1 MAEKLTLAKE
11 TIKVGGMTCAACANS
26 IEKALAKRTGISE
39 AVVNFAAEKVTVVYD
54 ASVITPAEFLAVIED
69 LGYQI
74 IDEPTEVETKLVL
87 PVTGMTCAACANGI
101 EKGLRK
107 RDGVINATV
116 NFASEKVTVR
126 YNSEQITRNEIV
138 QLIEDLGY
146 GVLDQEITEDRVDID
161 QEARERAELSAR
173 KRVLFFVMAI
183 TIVTEV
189 IMFLEYRYHFHIPY
203 HNWIMLVAATPIVFY
218 AGLPTHKGAWRSL
231 RHGSANMDVLIS
243 LGTLAAYSWGLA
255 AFFMPNAVSFMGIS
269 GMIMSFH
276 LLGRYLE
283 AIAKSKTSGAIRKL
297 LELGAKTA
305 RIIVDGKEKEIPVE
319 RVEAGDVVIVRP
331 GEKVPVDGEI
341 LEGYTTIDEAMVTG
355 ESIPA
360 EKTVGDTVV
369 GATINKNGVIKFRAT
384 KVGKDTFLAQI
395 VRMVE
400 EAQGSK
406 APIQELAD
414 KVTGYFVPVVIVISA
429 STFFGW
435 LLFGGME
442 SLGRAVFAAIAVLV
456 IACPCALGLATPT
469 AIMVGTGIGAENGIL
484 IKDAESLQTM
494 LGVNTIIFD
503 KTGTITKGQPS
514 VTEIITLGDVSEEE
528 LLRLAASGETG
539 SEHPL
544 GQSIVHAAEERN
556 LNLEQAQEFEA
567 IPGKGI
573 KARIGGRNVLL
584 GNRKLM
590 SEQGMDT
597 QSVEETLSTL
607 ETQGKTAMLVA
618 VDRQLAGVIAVA
630 DTVKEDSHRAI
641 ALLKKA
647 GITTVML
654 TGDNERTAK
663 AIAEQVGISRIL
675 AQVLPDQK
683 EAEVRR
689 LQDEGLIVSMVG
701 DGINDAPALAQANV
715 GIAIGTGTDIAI
727 EASDITLIRGDLT
740 SVVTA
745 LHLSRSTFKVIR
757 QNLFWAFGYN
767 VLAIPIASSG
777 RLSPAIA
784 ALAMAMSSVSVLLN
798 SLRLRRFK
806 VQTEQ
811 ANDTKR
817 ES

>member
-1 MAEKLTLAKE
+1 MSQNLVRE
-11 TIKVGGMTCAACANS
+11 TVKVGGMTCAACANS
-26 IEKALAKRTGISE
+26 IEKALHKKEGVHEAAVNFAAEKVTVSYDPDKFSGDEIRKVIVDLGYDVIDKPDFVETKLVLPVTGMSCASCANSIEKGLNKMDGVIE
-39 AVVNFAAEKVTVVYD
+39 AVVNFAAEKVTVRYD
-54 ASVITPAEFLAVIED
+54 SAKAHRSD
-69 LGYQI
+69 
-74 IDEPTEVETKLVL
+74 
-87 PVTGMTCAACANGI
+87 
-101 EKGLRK
+101 
-107 RDGVINATV
+107 
-116 NFASEKVTVR
+116 
-126 YNSEQITRNEIV
+126 IV
-138 QLIEDLGY
+138 ALIKDLGY
-146 GVLDQEITEDRVDID
+146 GVLDQEITEDRADTD
-161 QEARERAELSAR
+161 QEAKERAELSAR
-173 KRVLFFVMAI
+173 KRVLVFVMSI
-183 TIVTEV
+183 TIITEV
-189 IMFLEYRYHFHIPY
+189 IMFLEYRYSLHIPY
-203 HNWIMLVAATPIVFY
+203 HNWIMLVAATPIVFW
-218 AGLPTHKGAWRSL
+218 AGLPTHRGAVRSV

-243 LGTLAAYSWGLA
+243 LGTLAAYSWGIV
-255 AFFMPNAVSFMGIS
+255 AFFLPNTVSFLGIS
-269 GMIMSFH
+269 GMIMAFH

-305 RIIVDGKEKEIPVE
+305 RIVVDGKEQEIPVE
-319 RVEAGDVVIVRP
+319 KVAAGDILVVRP

-341 LEGYTTIDEAMVTG
+341 VEGYTTIDESMVSG

-360 EKTVGDTVV
+360 EKTIGDAVV

-384 KVGKDTFLAQI
+384 KVGRDTFLSQI

-414 KVTGYFVPVVIVISA
+414 KVTGYFVPVVLLISA
-429 STFFGW
+429 STFMGW
-435 LLFGGME
+435 LIFGGTE
-442 SLGRAVFAAIAVLV
+442 ALGRAVFASIAVLV

-484 IKDAESLQTM
+484 VKDAESLQTM
-494 LGVNTIIFD
+494 LDVNTIIFD
-503 KTGTITKGQPS
+503 KTGTITKGEPS
-514 VTEIITLGDVSEEE
+514 VTDVVTTADMNENEILQ
-528 LLRLAASGETG
+528 LAASGETG

-544 GQSIVHAAEERN
+544 GQAIVRKAEERS
-556 LNLEQAQEFEA
+556 LVIAKATDFEA

-573 KARIGGRNVLL
+573 RAVIAGKNVLL

-590 SEQGMDT
+590 HEQGINT
-597 QSVEETLSTL
+597 EHVEETVAGL
-607 ETQGKTAMLVA
+607 ESQGKTAMFMA
-618 VDRQLAGVIAVA
+618 VDNGLAGIVAVA
-630 DTVKEDSHRAI
+630 DTVKEDSRRAI
-641 ALLKKA
+641 AALEKA
-647 GITTVML
+647 GLTTAML

-663 AIAEQVGISRIL
+663 AIAQQVGISRIL

-689 LQDEGLIVSMVG
+689 LQDEGLVVSMVG

-745 LHLSRSTFKVIR
+745 IRLSRNTFKVIK

-777 RLSPAIA
+777 RLRPEIA
-784 ALAMAMSSVSVLLN
+784 ALAMAMSSVSVLVN
-798 SLRLRRFK
+798 SLRLRRYK
-806 VQTEQ
+806 LDSELEQ
-811 ANDTKR
+811 
-817 ES
+817 